1 MLAAFFAAFEAT
13 APDFFVFFLVAP
25 NEGTPAFACHV
36 GNEKTELTPPPVAPP
51 PDAWSFQTTSDWRW
65 PLLAVSAVPP
75 QPSTCGLDA
84 GKSTLLPLS
93 PSEEPLS
100 PAATVIVMPRA
111 AADWQVVSML
121 LMAVCDQVDSG
132 PPQEMEMTLGLFL
145 ASWIAVEMAS

>member
-13 APDFFVFFLVAP
+13 APDFLVFFLVAP
-25 NEGTPAFACHV
+25 KEGTPAVACQA

-75 QPSTCGLDA
+75 QPRTCGLEA

-93 PSEEPLS
+93 PSVEPSS
-100 PAATVIVMPRA
+100 PAATVIEMPSA
-111 AADWQVVSML
+111 AADWQVVSIL
-121 LMAVCDQVDSG
+121 LMAVCDQLDSG
-132 PPQEMEMTLGLFL
+132 PPHEMEMTLGLL
-145 ASWIAVEMAS
+145 AAS